1 MIEFSVP
8 QNKKIIFDSLGEYD
22 FLRPDFRAN
31 LIFRGELFPSAEHA
45 YQAAKDWDNLEWRNK
60 ILSIHSPT
68 DVRSFGKQKSSL
80 TWEKEKLKILEEVQ
94 FAKFNSNFQ
103 LKLRLLLTTGYV
115 LSPSEIPEELAIIS
129 KDKKIDLGE
138 ILMSVREKIEKNE
151 GNYFQLLL
159 RFLHSHGI
167 GFMEPWL
174 ATK

>member
-1 MIEFSVP
+1 MIDFSNI
-8 QNKKIIFDSLGEYD
+8 QNKKIVFDSLGEYD
-22 FLRPDFRAN
+22 FLRPDFKAN

-45 YQAAKDWDNLEWRNK
+45 YQAAKNWDNLEWRKK
-60 ILSIHSPT
+60 ILSIHSPI
-68 DVRSFGKQKSSL
+68 DARLFGNQKEFSN
-80 TWEKEKLKILEEVQ
+80 WEIQKLGVLEEVQ

-115 LSPSEIPEELAIIS
+115 LSPSEIPEELAFVS
-129 KDKKIDLGE
+129 KNKKIDLGE
-138 ILMSVREKIEKNE
+138 ILMKIRDKIEKNE

-174 ATK
+174 ASK